1 MNKTI
6 YSGALLL
13 LAIILNIQLGF
24 TAGFKMGSRS
34 LEDVMKESNEL
45 DADTDFKSKMSEDEM
60 SMSNGIS
67 VRPHHA
73 QLNKNKQD
81 LLENNKI
88 ESLRIQDQFNYLL
101 MSVIAGCTIAAIL
114 AIIAGAVCWLTVARS
129 RESRFET
136 KNSIFNAAL
145 GSSGSNGS
153 IKSKSSTNSGDR
165 RLAQSAQMFHYQHQ
179 KQQMIAME
187 KANNETKPE
196 NSDDDSEGE
205 TEEGD
210 YTVYECPG
218 LAPTGEM
225 EVKNPL
231 FKEDFSVSSNNIIAS
246 SHSISSMPPPYSAI
260 ENSVIKDASIVNN
273 LIEINETSLKQQQPK
288 QPELVLNE
296 VTTPTKQQ

>member
-1 MNKTI
+1 MTYYK
-6 YSGALLL
+6 Y
-13 LAIILNIQLGF
+13 
-24 TAGFKMGSRS
+24 KR
-34 LEDVMKESNEL
+34 
-45 DADTDFKSKMSEDEM
+45 
-60 SMSNGIS
+60 
-67 VRPHHA
+67 
-73 QLNKNKQD
+73 
-81 LLENNKI
+81 
-88 ESLRIQDQFNYLL
+88 
-101 MSVIAGCTIAAIL
+101 
-114 AIIAGAVCWLTVARS
+114 
-129 RESRFET
+129 
-136 KNSIFNAAL
+136 
-145 GSSGSNGS
+145 
-153 IKSKSSTNSGDR
+153 
-165 RLAQSAQMFHYQHQ
+165 
-179 KQQMIAME
+179 
-187 KANNETKPE
+187 ANNETKPE

-218 LAPTGEM
+218 LAPVSLYIYLLYQQTDNIVTKILFFNCLFKLKTGEM